1 MPSGSLVLS
10 VFHSPPPTG
19 SYGLMTHWGG
29 WVDYGTFCSWKHI
42 YIYKKNM
49 TDLLYALH
57 KHSIKALSLTF
68 PDIVN
73 METCYSLRLTII
85 TGTNFNQYYSGI
97 PPAQLVPVTSWNQC
111 CLAREPYCVSKSEC
125 WNGQIV
131 PLALSTKAP
140 CGESGTPLHTAMGL
154 G

>member
-19 SYGLMTHWGG
+19 SYDTLRRLGG
-29 WVDYGTFCSWKHI
+29 IMEHSACERRKNK
-42 YIYKKNM
+42 KKNWLS
-49 TDLLYALH
+49 LLFALH
-57 KHSIKALSLTF
+57 KHSIKALLLTF

-73 METCYSLRLTII
+73 METCHSLRLTII
-85 TGTNFNQYYSGI
+85 TGANFNTTLVYS
-97 PPAQLVPVTSWNQC
+97 VPVTSWNQC
-111 CLAREPYCVSKSEC
+111 CLAREPYCAAKSEC